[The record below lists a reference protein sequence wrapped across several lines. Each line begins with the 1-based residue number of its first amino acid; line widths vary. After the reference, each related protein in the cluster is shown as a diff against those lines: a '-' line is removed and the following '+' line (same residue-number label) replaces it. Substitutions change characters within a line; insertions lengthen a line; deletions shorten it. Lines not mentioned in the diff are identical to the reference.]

1 MDVVDAGVAGA
12 VARGVGASTPRLAPR
27 PGLAPLR
34 AGSLNPVSSGLLPWS
49 AGLAPA
55 AALADGFFNRPARDV
70 ARALLGSRLTSTIGG
85 RRTCGVVV
93 ETEAYEGPSDPAS
106 HAATVPGVT
115 KRNAVMFGPAGFS
128 YVYRIY
134 GVHWCMNVV
143 TGEIDLPHAVLL
155 RGGVP
160 VRGISTLVKR
170 RGRSDHLVDGPG
182 KLCQALGVTGDCD
195 GTSVVDGPV
204 RLMGGSGGGEITAS
218 PRIGLSKAKDRPW
231 RYVLSD
237 VYGARV
243 PAID

>member
-1 MDVVDAGVAGA
+1 M
-12 VARGVGASTPRLAPR
+12 
-27 PGLAPLR
+27 
-34 AGSLNPVSSGLLPWS
+34 
-49 AGLAPA
+49 PA
-55 AALADGFFNRPARDV
+55 ASPDWPTLSPEA
-70 ARALLGSRLTSTIGG
+70 ARALLGCRIATTFDGQLTEVIITE
-85 RRTCGVVV
+85 V
-93 ETEAYEGPSDPAS
+93 EAYAGADEPAS
-106 HAATVPGVT
+106 HAFRGMTP
-115 KRNAVMFGPAGFS
+115 RNRSMFGPPGTL
-128 YVYRIY
+128 YVYRSY
-134 GVHWCMNVV
+134 GIHWCMNVV

-237 VYGARV
+237 VDGARV